1 MQSIISR
8 LNRTTTVVVVL
19 GLVVLV
25 LSTLG
30 LLLTSLPRAPLGAL
44 TAIAAAGA
52 AAWLLVARRRLAS
65 ALLQREKDELARAR
79 EWEDKAY
86 WYEQL
91 LDLVQMP
98 ITVTDMDMNWTFINA
113 AVEKLLGKS
122 RREIFGQQCNHWGA
136 GICKT
141 QNCGIQRLRK
151 GLNQTIFTQWGMDF
165 LVDTNYLKNL
175 DGEKVGH
182 VEIVTDI
189 STKVQ
194 VRGQVREAV
203 ESIVSSS
210 GQIEKATHSLADG
223 ASTQAANFE
232 QIASTMDNINAQ
244 TKVNVESATQAREI
258 ATSSMRQAEEGNGK
272 MTQVVSAMREINE
285 SSEKIQEI
293 VRTIQDIADQTNLL
307 ALNAAIEAARAGD
320 AGRGFAVVA
329 DEVSHLS
336 GKSLESVKKTTTIV
350 EEIVKSIAAVSR
362 MVDETAHQLG
372 SILSG
377 TKTVSEISSRTAD
390 LNQQQAGAIAQVR
403 QSLDHANVITQET
416 AANSEE
422 TSATISNLSRQ
433 IADLSTVVDR
443 MKLDNNDQQNAK
455 LEALLAEVKRNDA
468 QAAPRA
474 PRLAAAR

>member
-1 MQSIISR
+1 MKQIVSR
-8 LNRTTTVVVVL
+8 LNRAVAVVAVL
-19 GLVVLV
+19 GFLLLV
-25 LSTLG
+25 LGVIG
-30 LLLTSLPRAPLGAL
+30 LLQASNLMLPLLAVSGVLSAVL
-44 TAIAAAGA
+44 IT
-52 AAWLLVARRRLAS
+52 WLLVARRKLITE
-65 ALLQREKDELARAR
+65 LLRKEQAELGQERA
-79 EWEDKAY
+79 WENKAY

-98 ITVTDMDMNWTFINA
+98 MTVTDNDMNWTFINA

-122 RREIFGQQCNHWGA
+122 RKDVFGQQCSNWGA

-141 QNCGIQRLRK
+141 RNCGIERLRN
-151 GLNQTIFTQWGMDF
+151 GLSQTIFTQWGMDF
-165 LVDTNYLKNL
+165 LVDTTYLKDL
-175 DGEKVGH
+175 DGKTVGH

-203 ESIVSSS
+203 EAIVTSSS
-210 GQIEKATHSLADG
+210 QIEKATHSLADG
-223 ASTQAANFE
+223 ASTQAANLE
-232 QIASTMDNINAQ
+232 EISSTMDSINAQ
-244 TKVNVESATQAREI
+244 TKVNVESATKAREI

-329 DEVSHLS
+329 SEVGNLS
-336 GKSLESVKKTTTIV
+336 NKSLESVKKTTGIV
-350 EEIVKSIAAVSR
+350 DSIVKSIGSVSK
-362 MVDETAHQLG
+362 MIDETARQLG
-372 SILSG
+372 GILG
-377 TKTVSEISSRTAD
+377 ETKTVSDMSSHTAE
-390 LNQQQAGAIAQVR
+390 LNNQQAGAIGQVR
-403 QSLDHANVITQET
+403 QSLDHANQITQET

-422 TSATISNLSRQ
+422 TSATISALSRQ

-455 LEALLAEVKRNDA
+455 LEALLAEVKQGDGVK
-468 QAAPRA
+468 PKGS
-474 PRLAAAR
+474 PHLVAAR